1 MLNPMF
7 FLSIALHF
15 SAGWLMAVAANWV
28 GLIRWRRAV
37 AAHWTERARLLY
49 PVRITAVLNMFL
61 IPGTLNQLHFAL
73 FPQVA
78 QWWAAGAIASF
89 LGAVLGC
96 YHLAQEMFPQL
107 NLPNWLLHVAVAWGI
122 RFFVLVPA
130 IAAGLLMPID
140 VGPKALLITAGYI
153 AVHFANQGGMLIR
166 WLRLIRVLKSP
177 SVRLKM
183 IVTNVAARAD
193 VLVRATWQ
201 FGGVMAN
208 AFAFPLTRELAFSDR
223 LLNICNDEEISAVCA
238 HEMAHLGE
246 PNIVLAG
253 RLIGSLSL
261 FPFIFI
267 TPLLNRLA
275 AAGLILA
282 FLGVISI
289 SLFARWL
296 TRRMEK
302 RADRLAST
310 TTTTNE
316 GVYASALEKMYREN
330 QIPAVNASRRLPH
343 PDLYDRMLGAGVKP
357 DYPRP
362 DRPKRITLVGWLHI
376 FAFAFATIAAL
387 HF

>member
-15 SAGWLMAVAANWV
+15 SAGWLMAVVANWV

-61 IPGTLNQLHFAL
+61 IPGILSQLHFAL
-73 FPQVA
+73 FPEVA
-78 QWWAAGAIASF
+78 PWWVAGASF

-96 YHLAQEMFPQL
+96 YYLDREIFPQL
-107 NLPNWLLHVAVAWGI
+107 NLPNWLLQVIVAWGI
-122 RFFVLVPA
+122 RFFVFVPA

-140 VGPKALLITAGYI
+140 VGPTALLITAGYL

-166 WLRLIRVLKSP
+166 CLRLIRVLKSP
-177 SVRLKM
+177 SVRLKV
-183 IVTNVAARAD
+183 IVTDVAARANI
-193 VLVRATWQ
+193 LVRATWQ

-208 AFAFPLTRELAFSDR
+208 AFAFPVTSELAFSDR

-246 PNIVLAG
+246 PNVVLAG
-253 RLIGSLSL
+253 RLIGSLYL
-261 FPFIFI
+261 LPFIFI

-289 SLFARWL
+289 RRFAGWL

-302 RADRLAST
+302 RADRLAS

-330 QIPAVNASRRLPH
+330 QIPAVNASRRQPH
-343 PDLYDRMLGAGVKP
+343 PDLYDRMLRAGVKP

-362 DRPKRITLVGWLHI
+362 DRPKRVTLVGWLYI

>member
-1 MLNPMF
+1 MF

-49 PVRITAVLNMFL
+49 PARVTAVLNMFL
-61 IPGTLNQLHFAL
+61 IPGILSQLHLAFFL
-73 FPQVA
+73 EVA
-78 QWWAAGAIASF
+78 PWWVAGAIASF

-96 YHLAQEMFPQL
+96 YYLDHEMFPQL
-107 NLPNWLLHVAVAWGI
+107 SLPNWLLHVIVAWGI
-122 RFFVLVPA
+122 RFFVFVPA

-140 VGPKALLITAGYI
+140 VGPTALLITAGYL

-166 WLRLIRVLKSP
+166 CLRLIRVLKSP
-177 SVRLKM
+177 SVRLKV
-183 IVTNVAARAD
+183 IVTGVAARANI
-193 VLVRATWQ
+193 LVRATWQ

-208 AFAFPLTRELAFSDR
+208 AFAFPVTSELAFSDR

-246 PNIVLAG
+246 PNVVLAG
-253 RLIGSLSL
+253 RLIGSLYL
-261 FPFIFI
+261 LPFIFI

-289 SLFARWL
+289 RRFAGWL

-302 RADRLAST
+302 RADRLAS

-343 PDLYDRMLGAGVKP
+343 PDLYDRMLEAGVKP
-357 DYPRP
+357 AYPRP
-362 DRPKRITLVGWLHI
+362 DRPKHITLVGWLYI
-376 FAFAFATIAAL
+376 FAFVFATIAA
-387 HF
+387 FRG